1 VRADLAPA
9 DLPRMSAMLHSMLW
23 TMDSDDHD
31 GWWRYVV
38 LMLDAISVDRRWSR
52 PRAAAP
58 RFALT
63 PGNWLMDSDG
73 T

>member
-1 VRADLAPA
+1 
-9 DLPRMSAMLHSMLW
+9 MLHSVLW

-31 GWWRYVV
+31 GWRRYVV
-38 LMLDAISVDRRWSR
+38 LMVDAVSVDRRRSL
-52 PRAAAP
+52 PPAAVL
-58 RFALT
+58 RFAPT